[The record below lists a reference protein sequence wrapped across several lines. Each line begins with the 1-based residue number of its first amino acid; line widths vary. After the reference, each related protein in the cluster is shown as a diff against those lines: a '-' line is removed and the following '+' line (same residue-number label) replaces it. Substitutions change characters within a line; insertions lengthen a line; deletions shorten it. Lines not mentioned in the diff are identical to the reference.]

1 MLWKLVMFFDAVDE
15 HQDVFEAF
23 QTAFYLAVFL
33 LLQLRLMET
42 DFQLQKRG
50 LIRAQNKKKY
60 ETKIEANNL
69 M

>member
-1 MLWKLVMFFDAVDE
+1 MFFDAVDE

-42 DFQLQKRG
+42 DFQLQNRG
-50 LIRAQNKKKY
+50 LIRAQNKRN
-60 ETKIEANNL
+60 I
-69 M
+69 